1 MYLLCWSCYGP
12 NGLHTH
18 LRNSYQLHQAYT
30 LLGRVEH
37 PEHTTLGNPLTND
50 FRGTPVALHRS
61 IWLQHPTICPSVVL
75 TKVFKHPEAR
85 RINIAFP
92 SAPQRKLLIS
102 NTLKNCRIAEGSS
115 GIIQSNTLLKQV
127 PYSRFQKRSQS
138 HPALKKSK
146 SLKEQEQPWLS
157 SSLKAPNT
165 HTATF

>member
-1 MYLLCWSCYGP
+1 MGNCADGISFNCIWFLSICRRKPEKVLFCLTVGDSRTQRNHGRMYLLCWSCYGP

-85 RINIAFP
+85 RINITFP

-102 NTLKNCRIAEGSS
+102 NALKNCRIA
-115 GIIQSNTLLKQV
+115 
-127 PYSRFQKRSQS
+127 
-138 HPALKKSK
+138 
-146 SLKEQEQPWLS
+146 
-157 SSLKAPNT
+157 
-165 HTATF
+165 